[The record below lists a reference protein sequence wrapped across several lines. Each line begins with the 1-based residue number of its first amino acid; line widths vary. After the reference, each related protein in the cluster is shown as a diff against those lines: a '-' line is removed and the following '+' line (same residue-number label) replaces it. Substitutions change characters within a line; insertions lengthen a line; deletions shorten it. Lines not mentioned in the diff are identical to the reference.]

1 MRKRM
6 FQNKKAISPIISYA
20 LLIGISISVS
30 VLIYQWVSSYTPR
43 ETSECPNGVSLIVSS
58 YDYDSTADTLDFT
71 LRNRGRFNL
80 DGYFIRAS
88 ENVGD
93 LPTIDLSSDL
103 TSGQGESEG
112 GYVQFT
118 TGLNLDS
125 LKPGE
130 GKTFGFTL
138 NQDIKTIQII
148 PLRQEVVDNV
158 KRLATCNKASILQRI
173 DEGEHFV
180 LGGGEGGGGGENET
194 VLSLSL
200 ALDGDPFI
208 DSSTYTYPHTKTF
221 TESGGV
227 GVTLNQR
234 QVCILQPSESCTT
247 TSVNHIV
254 SANDDLVL
262 NEAHG
267 TQLSHQVFRIRYFKE
282 GDSNPIVTQ
291 FLCVRELDAYPNQE
305 SC

>member
-1 MRKRM
+1 M
-6 FQNKKAISPIISYA
+6 FN
-20 LLIGISISVS
+20 
-30 VLIYQWVSSYTPR
+30 
-43 ETSECPNGVSLIVSS
+43 
-58 YDYDSTADTLDFT
+58 
-71 LRNRGRFNL
+71 
-80 DGYFIRAS
+80 
-88 ENVGD
+88 D

-130 GKTFGFTL
+130 GKTFGFSL

-180 LGGGEGGGGGENET
+180 LGNGGGGENET
-194 VLSLSL
+194 VLSLNL
-200 ALDGDPFI
+200 ALDGDPYLDGF
-208 DSSTYTYPHTKTF
+208 TYTYPHTKTF

-247 TSVNHIV
+247 TSVSHV
-254 SANDDLVL
+254 VPANDNLVL
-262 NEAHG
+262 NEVHF
-267 TQLSHQVFRIRYFKE
+267 TNLPHQVFRIRYFKE
-282 GDSNPIVTQ
+282 GDSDPVVTQ
-291 FLCVRELDAYPNQE
+291 YLCVRELDAYPNQE